1 MVAVTDDS
9 AVTWTALPDRESDRL
24 RLLVFHLGAGVV
36 GVVGL
41 LIVAALV
48 ALAVGGDVGG
58 DTGTLL
64 LVGVLLFVGGP
75 MSLWYLRLASTHGTE
90 GELGTLLPN
99 TGWVRRRYLPVAVVG
114 GPILL
119 LPLALQPGLL
129 LAYPL
134 AFVAARWAVDLR
146 YTVGRLDPAAGRLR
160 CAVGAAA
167 VEHGR
172 GGRLDPNERP
182 VRTCDLTPLRRV
194 HRRQIGSYTLFF
206 LRYRRRGWWGRPLL
220 LVVPSEAAERV
231 EQIFFTV
238 SDSDKAM
245 VLINFLQRDEVSRA
259 IVFANRRDQT
269 RDLEDKLRRHGVRS
283 ALLSGEIPQ
292 NKRIS
297 TLNRFKEGDVRVL
310 VATDVAARGIHVED
324 VSHVFNFNLPDNP
337 EDYVHRIGRTG
348 RAGASGTSVTL
359 AGEDDSF
366 VLPDLENYLNQ
377 SLTFVRPPDPLMVPL
392 AEPAEKPEPKQS
404 GGGDGKAGR
413 QRNRN
418 RNQRREEDASG

>member
-231 EQIFFTV
+231 GAALETV
-238 SDSDKAM
+238 AETETDGDGESTDGLDRSVRVALGALGT
-245 VLINFLQRDEVSRA
+245 VFLCATGVFV
-259 IVFANRRDQT
+259 VFAVER
-269 RDLEDKLRRHGVRS
+269 LAVV
-283 ALLSGEIPQ
+283 AYAVA
-292 NKRIS
+292 
-297 TLNRFKEGDVRVL
+297 TLGLFGAGML
-310 VATDVAARGIHVED
+310 VAALRG
-324 VSHVFNFNLPDNP
+324 
-337 EDYVHRIGRTG
+337 
-348 RAGASGTSVTL
+348 
-359 AGEDDSF
+359 
-366 VLPDLENYLNQ
+366 
-377 SLTFVRPPDPLMVPL
+377 
-392 AEPAEKPEPKQS
+392 
-404 GGGDGKAGR
+404 
-413 QRNRN
+413 
-418 RNQRREEDASG
+418 

>member
-1 MVAVTDDS
+1 MVVPA
-9 AVTWTALPDRESDRL
+9 
-24 RLLVFHLGAGVV
+24 AGH
-36 GVVGL
+36 
-41 LIVAALV
+41 
-48 ALAVGGDVGG
+48 
-58 DTGTLL
+58 LL
-64 LVGVLLFVGGP
+64 LFTGSVLIVGVLLFVGGP

-231 EQIFFTV
+231 GAALETV
-238 SDSDKAM
+238 AETETDGDGESTDGLDRSVRVALGALGT
-245 VLINFLQRDEVSRA
+245 VFLCATGVFV
-259 IVFANRRDQT
+259 VFAVER
-269 RDLEDKLRRHGVRS
+269 LAVV
-283 ALLSGEIPQ
+283 AYAVA
-292 NKRIS
+292 
-297 TLNRFKEGDVRVL
+297 TLGLFGAGML
-310 VATDVAARGIHVED
+310 VAALRG
-324 VSHVFNFNLPDNP
+324 
-337 EDYVHRIGRTG
+337 
-348 RAGASGTSVTL
+348 
-359 AGEDDSF
+359 
-366 VLPDLENYLNQ
+366 
-377 SLTFVRPPDPLMVPL
+377 
-392 AEPAEKPEPKQS
+392 
-404 GGGDGKAGR
+404 
-413 QRNRN
+413 
-418 RNQRREEDASG
+418 